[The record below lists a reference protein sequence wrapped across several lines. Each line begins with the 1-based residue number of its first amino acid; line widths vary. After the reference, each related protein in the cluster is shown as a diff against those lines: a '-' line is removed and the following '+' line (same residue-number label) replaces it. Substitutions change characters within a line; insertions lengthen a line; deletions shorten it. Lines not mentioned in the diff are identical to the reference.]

1 MKKLLSIRNQFLDLL
16 YVDNGKPF
24 ARSRKKKTGPCRWKT
39 AGSLH
44 HNNMGAVRPYFW

>member
-24 ARSRKKKTGPCRWKT
+24 ARSRKKE
-39 AGSLH
+39 
-44 HNNMGAVRPYFW
+44 NRPLPLDRGRKPA

>member
-1 MKKLLSIRNQFLDLL
+1 MKKLLSIRNQFLALL

-24 ARSRKKKTGPCRWKT
+24 ARSRKKKTGPCRLIA

-44 HNNMGAVRPYFW
+44 DKNMSGAP

>member
-24 ARSRKKKTGPCRWKT
+24 ARSRKKKTGPCRLIA

-44 HNNMGAVRPYFW
+44 DNNMSGDT